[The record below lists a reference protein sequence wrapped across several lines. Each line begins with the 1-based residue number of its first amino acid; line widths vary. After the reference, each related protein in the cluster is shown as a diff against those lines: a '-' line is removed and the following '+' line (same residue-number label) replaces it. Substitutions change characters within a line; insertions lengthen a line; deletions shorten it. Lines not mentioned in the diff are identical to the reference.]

1 MDHTMVGNPVV
12 SDGLP
17 LDRLYQRFNA
27 IAEGRAPGNSSAA
40 HRSVTERLEFNQ
52 RRAAALG
59 WVGFVLERVG
69 GSGRLE
75 LRGRPAA
82 NRDRELVPD
91 AIPYD
96 GPEITEPDGQR
107 DLPRTVES
115 SIGTGLAKLSW
126 RARMRWLDDGGR

>member
-1 MDHTMVGNPVV
+1 MDHAMVGNPVV

-17 LDRLYQRFNA
+17 LDRLYQRFDA
-27 IAEGRAPGNSSAA
+27 IAAGLAPGNSSAA
-40 HRSVTERLEFNQ
+40 HRSVTERLAFNQ

-75 LRGRPAA
+75 LRGRPAP

-96 GPEITEPDGQR
+96 VPETTEPVGQR
-107 DLPRTVES
+107 DVPHTIEGR
-115 SIGTGLAKLSW
+115 IGTDLAKLSW